1 MAPKIYP
8 LANSKFI
15 FFLKKVYPISNWKV
29 VLGIHEEEFSEQG
42 EFKNYLTQI
51 FEPMPIIVEMDVETE
66 VLFAT
71 FGPIV
76 GMLESIP
83 VDQII
88 TLASIKQKPKK
99 INIVEKFQDVQFVKM
114 FFVETFFNVGGN
126 LTTLWCK
133 VCTK

>member
-1 MAPKIYP
+1 
-8 LANSKFI
+8 
-15 FFLKKVYPISNWKV
+15 
-29 VLGIHEEEFSEQG
+29 
-42 EFKNYLTQI
+42 
-51 FEPMPIIVEMDVETE
+51 MPIIVEMDVETE

-126 LTTLWCK
+126 LTTL
-133 VCTK
+133 